1 MKFSPRQKEIV
12 EIVKHNEPISGD
24 EIAKK
29 LGLTKSTLRSDFAV
43 LTMTGVLE
51 ARQKIGYIYSGRSED
66 SLLTDAFAEYQV
78 KDIMIEALTTYAK
91 TSVNEAI
98 TQLFMYDAGS
108 LYIIDPNDQTLQ
120 GLVSRKDLLR
130 SSIGQPAD
138 TPLGVIMTR
147 MPNIIVIQPD
157 QSVLEAARLIA
168 QHQVDS
174 LPVVTT
180 NHEILGKIS
189 KTHIVNLLV
198 DLCYAEE

>member
-91 TSVNEAI
+91 TTVNEAI

-174 LPVVTT
+174 LPVVTA
-180 NHEILGKIS
+180 NYEILGKIS

>member
-1 MKFSPRQKEIV
+1 
-12 EIVKHNEPISGD
+12 
-24 EIAKK
+24 
-29 LGLTKSTLRSDFAV
+29 
-43 LTMTGVLE
+43 MTGVLE

-157 QSVLEAARLIA
+157 QSILEAARLIA

-174 LPVVTT
+174 LPVVTA

>member
-130 SSIGQPAD
+130 SSLGQPAD

-174 LPVVTT
+174 LPVVTA
-180 NHEILGKIS
+180 NYEILGKIS

>member
-1 MKFSPRQKEIV
+1 
-12 EIVKHNEPISGD
+12 
-24 EIAKK
+24 
-29 LGLTKSTLRSDFAV
+29 
-43 LTMTGVLE
+43 
-51 ARQKIGYIYSGRSED
+51 
-66 SLLTDAFAEYQV
+66 
-78 KDIMIEALTTYAK
+78 MIEALTTYAK

>member
-174 LPVVTT
+174 LPVVTA
-180 NHEILGKIS
+180 NYEILGKIS

>member
-157 QSVLEAARLIA
+157 QSILEAARLIA

-174 LPVVTT
+174 LPVVTA
-180 NHEILGKIS
+180 NYEILGKIS

>member
-1 MKFSPRQKEIV
+1 M
-12 EIVKHNEPISGD
+12 
-24 EIAKK
+24 
-29 LGLTKSTLRSDFAV
+29 
-43 LTMTGVLE
+43 
-51 ARQKIGYIYSGRSED
+51 
-66 SLLTDAFAEYQV
+66 
-78 KDIMIEALTTYAK
+78 
-91 TSVNEAI
+91 
-98 TQLFMYDAGS
+98 
-108 LYIIDPNDQTLQ
+108 
-120 GLVSRKDLLR
+120 LR

>member
-174 LPVVTT
+174 LPVVTA
-180 NHEILGKIS
+180 NYEILGKIS

-198 DLCYAEE
+198 DLCYAKE

>member
-174 LPVVTT
+174 LPVVTA

>member
-108 LYIIDPNDQTLQ
+108 LYIIDPNDQALQ

-174 LPVVTT
+174 LPVVTA

>member
-174 LPVVTT
+174 LPVVTA

-189 KTHIVNLLV
+189 KTHIVYLLV

>member
-138 TPLGVIMTR
+138 TPLGVLMTR

-174 LPVVTT
+174 LPVVTA
-180 NHEILGKIS
+180 NYEILGKIS